1 MEIIIIILIKN
12 KKMETKVLTQEEI
25 TQLKDLQDKR
35 KSLSGQF
42 GLLEIN
48 YETQKQSLLYQLN
61 QLLQEEDKI
70 GSQLQEKYGDGTIN
84 LDEGKFI
91 SD

>member
-1 MEIIIIILIKN
+1 
-12 KKMETKVLTQEEI
+12 METKILTQEEI

-35 KSLSGQF
+35 KNLSEQF

-48 YETQKQSLLYQLN
+48 YETQKQSLLYKLN
-61 QLLQEEDKI
+61 QLLQEEGKI
-70 GSQLQEKYGDGTIN
+70 GSQLKQTYGDGTID
-84 LDEGKFI
+84 LDKGEFT

>member
-1 MEIIIIILIKN
+1 
-12 KKMETKVLTQEEI
+12 METKVLTQEEI

-35 KSLSGQF
+35 KNLSEQF
-42 GLLEIN
+42 GLLEIS

-70 GSQLQEKYGDGTIN
+70 GTQLQEKYGDGTIN
-84 LDEGKFI
+84 LDKGEFT
-91 SD
+91 SN

>member
-1 MEIIIIILIKN
+1 
-12 KKMETKVLTQEEI
+12 METKVLTQEEI
-25 TQLKDLQDKR
+25 TQLKNLQNKR
-35 KSLSGQF
+35 KELSSEF

-70 GSQLQEKYGDGTIN
+70 GTQLQEKYGDGIIN
-84 LDEGKFI
+84 LDKGEFT
-91 SD
+91 SN

>member
-1 MEIIIIILIKN
+1 
-12 KKMETKVLTQEEI
+12 METKVLTQEEI

-61 QLLQEEDKI
+61 QLLQEEEKI
-70 GSQLQEKYGDGTIN
+70 GSQLQQKYGDGTIN
-84 LDEGKFI
+84 LDKGEFT
-91 SD
+91 SN

>member
-1 MEIIIIILIKN
+1 
-12 KKMETKVLTQEEI
+12 METKILTQEEI

-35 KSLSGQF
+35 KNLSEQF
-42 GLLEIN
+42 GLLEIS

-70 GSQLQEKYGDGTIN
+70 GTQLQEKYGDGTIN
-84 LDEGKFI
+84 LDKGEFT
-91 SD
+91 SN

>member
-1 MEIIIIILIKN
+1 
-12 KKMETKVLTQEEI
+12 METKILTQEEI

-35 KSLSGQF
+35 KNLSEQF

-70 GSQLQEKYGDGTIN
+70 GSQLQQTYGDGTID
-84 LDEGKFI
+84 LDKGEFT
-91 SD
+91 SN

>member
-1 MEIIIIILIKN
+1 
-12 KKMETKVLTQEEI
+12 METKVLTQEEI

>member
-1 MEIIIIILIKN
+1 
-12 KKMETKVLTQEEI
+12 METKVLTQEEI

-70 GSQLQEKYGDGTIN
+70 IIIDLVKEIEVVHEKA
-84 LDEGKFI
+84 EGKLA
-91 SD
+91 

>member
-1 MEIIIIILIKN
+1 
-12 KKMETKVLTQEEI
+12 METKVLTQEEI

-84 LDEGKFI
+84 LDKGEFTNN
-91 SD
+91 